1 MFAEKMKTFLKD
13 SRDQHEVLTSM
24 HKSMEKQYADLGNYF
39 AFKTK
44 TFALEEFFTVGGDCV
59 WVILCM
65 LSVGVGVK
73 CGCVVMLGCVI
84 ILGVGV

>member
-1 MFAEKMKTFLKD
+1 MGCMLGKD
-13 SRDQHEVLTSM
+13 
-24 HKSMEKQYADLGNYF
+24 G
-39 AFKTK
+39 
-44 TFALEEFFTVGGDCV
+44 CV
-59 WVILCM
+59 ECGCVCWVRVCM